1 MYVTTEGLPVAT
13 FFGLS
18 AVKTYKLRIFDRLLG
33 NAEKCASS
41 QEWVSISEDG

>member
-18 AVKTYKLRIFDRLLG
+18 AVKTHKLHIFDRLL
-33 NAEKCASS
+33 AMLKS
-41 QEWVSISEDG
+41 VP